1 MEEDEISPVG
11 ILPELPAIPM
21 HRPPPGRVTGED
33 VDQAVRKFL
42 GDLLMK
48 LSDRQLRDLFE
59 TARFAERKTDNVR
72 AATVDEWVGAFKKKR
87 DEIVT
92 RTCPA

>member
-1 MEEDEISPVG
+1 MDRRAGCIGNLAPSQSGTLENPHISNAG
-11 ILPELPAIPM
+11 
-21 HRPPPGRVTGED
+21 
-33 VDQAVRKFL
+33 RKFL
-42 GDLLMK
+42 ADLLVQ

-59 TARFAERKTDNVR
+59 IARFAERKTDNVR
-72 AATVDEWVGAFKKKR
+72 AATVDQWVGAFKKKR

>member
-1 MEEDEISPVG
+1 MTNSPRAG
-11 ILPELPAIPM
+11 IKTIIAPVSNA
-21 HRPPPGRVTGED
+21 G
-33 VDQAVRKFL
+33 RKFL